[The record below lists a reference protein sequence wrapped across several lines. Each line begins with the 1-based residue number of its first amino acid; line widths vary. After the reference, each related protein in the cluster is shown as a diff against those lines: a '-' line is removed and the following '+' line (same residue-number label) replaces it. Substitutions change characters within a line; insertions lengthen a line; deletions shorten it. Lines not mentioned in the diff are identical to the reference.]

1 MTSYPIAFTSAKE
14 FSFSELCYVQIQ
26 PEMTISK
33 LELQINAIHKNTSR
47 QRYKLQMFIVN

>member
-14 FSFSELCYVQIQ
+14 FSLSELCYVPIQ

-33 LELQINAIHKNTSR
+33 LILQRNAIHKNMLKTC
-47 QRYKLQMFIVN
+47 YFLPLLAP

>member
-33 LELQINAIHKNTSR
+33 LELQINAIHKNKSR

>member
-1 MTSYPIAFTSAKE
+1 MTSYPIAFNSAKE

-33 LELQINAIHKNTSR
+33 LELQINAIHKNKSR
-47 QRYKLQMFIVN
+47 QRYKLQMFVVN